1 MTSSNT
7 YAWAPQVGELI
18 INAFARCGIRSPEL
32 TAQHLQDAA
41 TEINLLSV
49 QFSNRNPYQYTLE
62 TPTIT
67 LIPGQATYTLPNRIL
82 AIGIV
87 YVTQN
92 FGTGSAFDRPLNSLS
107 ASDYGALPDKTIQGP
122 PTLYNIQ
129 LYNPTPQII
138 FWPVPDSN
146 GTYVANVQSFRQQ
159 QDVSISGGQTLDT
172 PYRAVDAFTAGLAMR
187 LARIYAP
194 AVYPLRKQDFEE
206 AFQEFSQQ
214 DQTDDNFYIIPGCAG
229 FYY

>member
-1 MTSSNT
+1 MTTSST
-7 YAWAPQVGELI
+7 YAYNPAVGDLI
-18 INAFARCGIRSPEL
+18 INAFARCQIRSPEL

-41 TEINLLSV
+41 TELNLLSV

-67 LIPGQATYTLPNRIL
+67 LIPGQDTYTLPNRIL

-92 FGTGSAFDRPLNSLS
+92 FGTGSAFDRPLNSIS
-107 ASDYGALPDKTIQGP
+107 ASDYGAIPNKTIQGA
-122 PTLYNIQ
+122 PTLYNFQ
-129 LYNPTPQII
+129 LFPVPEIK
-138 FWPVPDSN
+138 FWPVPDAN

-159 QDVSISGGQTLDT
+159 MDVSIVGGQTLDM
-172 PYRAVDAFTAGLAMR
+172 PYRFIDAMTAGLAMR

-194 AVYPLRKQDFEE
+194 ALYPMRKQDFEE
-206 AFQEFSQQ
+206 AFQECSQA
-214 DQTDDNFYIIPGCAG
+214 DQADDTFFITPALQSYHL
-229 FYY
+229 